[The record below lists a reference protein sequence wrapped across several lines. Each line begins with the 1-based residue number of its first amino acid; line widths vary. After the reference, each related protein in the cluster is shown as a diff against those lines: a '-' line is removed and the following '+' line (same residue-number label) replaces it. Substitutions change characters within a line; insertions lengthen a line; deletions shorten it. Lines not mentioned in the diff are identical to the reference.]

1 MNRLDRAIIAGLV
14 LVVAIAAIAI
24 GGPALTTVRPNQTPS
39 PSTAAAQA
47 TYREGVLGRPTAVN
61 PLAARTEADRDLVA
75 LVFEG
80 LITLDPDGDPRPA
93 LARSWD
99 TTPDGKT
106 WTFHLRPDARWH
118 DGEPVTADDVVF
130 TVAMLKDPEYHG
142 PGAGSWTGVTATRVD
157 AATVRFDL
165 DPPIAGFASLATQAI
180 APSHLLGDTPASG
193 LPDDPF
199 GAQPIGSGPYA
210 VVELDRDHAVLE
222 PASAVAAPADAP
234 DATRPPSIDPLATTR
249 PAAHEEAAVPSIDRI
264 EFRFFDDA
272 TGLGDAWRA
281 DQLDAVSGLDP
292 AAAAALLDAPGS
304 RILRDPSTTV
314 TAVAL
319 NLRPDHPELGD
330 ARTREALLQAIDRS
344 RLVGV
349 AWGGYAT
356 AADSLIPPTSWA
368 FDATASPHV
377 ARDLKAAAK
386 ALTDAGWKKAKD
398 GWHLGKAADP
408 QRIELLVPKR
418 DASPVL
424 AAVGAQ
430 VAADW
435 TALGFTVTVEEVDP
449 AVIAADRLRT
459 GEFTAAIVQVAVGH
473 DPDLYPLLA
482 STQTRTGGA
491 NVFGVQD
498 ATLDD
503 LLEAARKPGPDE
515 ARKAAFSA
523 VEKQLAQGSYVLPIA
538 WPERVTVLDSRVEG
552 PAVRIVGDG
561 SERFWDVLDWR
572 LADDR

>member
-24 GGPALTTVRPNQTPS
+24 GGPALTARPTQTAKPS
-39 PSTAAAQA
+39 AAATQA
-47 TYREGVLGRPTAVN
+47 AYREGVLGRPTSVN
-61 PLAARTEADRDLVA
+61 PLAARTEPDRDLVA

-99 TTPDGKT
+99 TSPDGKT

-130 TVAMLKDPEYHG
+130 TVTMLKDPEYRG
-142 PGAGSWTGVTATRVD
+142 PGAGSWNGVTATRVD
-157 AATVRFDL
+157 DTTVRFDL
-165 DPPIAGFASLATQAI
+165 DPAIAGFTSLATQAI
-180 APSHLLGDTPASG
+180 APAHLLGDTPAAG
-193 LPDDPF
+193 LADDPF
-199 GAQPIGSGPYA
+199 GTQPVGSGPYA
-210 VVELDRDHAVLE
+210 LVEIDRDHAVLE
-222 PASAVAAPADAP
+222 PASAVAAPADAA
-234 DATRPPSIDPLATTR
+234 DATRPPSIDPLATIR
-249 PAAHEEAAVPSIDRI
+249 ASAHDEVVAVPSIDRI
-264 EFRFFDDA
+264 EMRFFDDPA
-272 TGLGDAWRA
+272 ALADAFRTG
-281 DQLDAVSGLDP
+281 QVDAVSGLDP
-292 AAAAALLDAPGS
+292 AAAGGLLDTPGS
-304 RILRDPSTTV
+304 RILRDPATTL

-319 NLRPDHPELGD
+319 NLHPDHPEFAD
-330 ARTREALLQAIDRS
+330 AKTREALLMAIDRP
-344 RLVGV
+344 RLVSV
-349 AWGGYAT
+349 AWSGYASP
-356 AADSLIPPTSWA
+356 ADTLIPPTSWA
-368 FDATASPHV
+368 FDAKASPPV
-377 ARDLKAAAK
+377 AHDLKAAAK

-408 QRIELLVPKR
+408 QRIELLVPQR
-418 DASPVL
+418 DANPVL

-459 GEFTAAIVQVAVGH
+459 GDFTAAIVQVAVGH

-491 NVFGVQD
+491 NVFGLQD
-498 ATLDD
+498 AALDD
-503 LLEAARKPGPDE
+503 LLETARTPAPDD

-523 VEKQLAQGSYVLPIA
+523 VEKRLAEGTYVLPIA
-538 WPERVTVLDSRVEG
+538 WPDRVVVLDSRVVG
-552 PAVRIVGDG
+552 PAVRIVAEG